1 MERRTALR
9 QLPFQHAL
17 HEGARPVPHRRR
29 RSGGIHLLRVPQEAG
44 RIQLRTCPGPCP
56 GGFPL
61 HHTGTDKGAQYQ
73 GEKIRMD
80 SKLIQSNIAKASR
93 LEVIL
98 ETVRVSTANLDLIL
112 LSGVLGKTDIDLLGS
127 MTPKTATWTYY
138 I

>member
-1 MERRTALR
+1 
-9 QLPFQHAL
+9 
-17 HEGARPVPHRRR
+17 
-29 RSGGIHLLRVPQEAG
+29 
-44 RIQLRTCPGPCP
+44 
-56 GGFPL
+56 
-61 HHTGTDKGAQYQ
+61 
-73 GEKIRMD
+73 MD